1 MSGGYH
7 GLGRPWANCQAM
19 APTTRKYM
27 PNPAARTAGRIRFAI
42 STPPD
47 EEPDI
52 FHSPLLTF
60 DTIVPAFQRYI
71 RATTLSR
78 PQRKARVPHPGRA
91 RFEGSRMGFPTRSWR
106 YALRELLLLVIA
118 ATASFVFIIT
128 RISILITPSNSPTR
142 TSNPTSSQR

>member
-60 DTIVPAFQRYI
+60 DTIVAGCQRYI
-71 RATTLSR
+71 PAATLSGS
-78 PQRKARVPHPGRA
+78 RKTARAQNSGYA
-91 RFEGSRMGFPTRSWR
+91 RFRESTDGIPDAFLAIRPAGAPTPGDRGR
-106 YALRELLLLVIA
+106 RGLRLH
-118 ATASFVFIIT
+118 
-128 RISILITPSNSPTR
+128 
-142 TSNPTSSQR
+142 

>member
-27 PNPAARTAGRIRFAI
+27 PNPAARTAGRIRFAM

-52 FHSPLLTF
+52 FHSPFLTF
-60 DTIVPAFQRYI
+60 DTIVPAFERYL

-78 PQRKARVPHPGRA
+78 PQSNARGRHPGRG
-91 RFEGSRMGFPTRSWR
+91 RVEGSRMGVPTRSSR
-106 YALRELLLLVIA
+106 YVRRGLLLLVIA
-118 ATASFVFIIT
+118 VAA
-128 RISILITPSNSPTR
+128 
-142 TSNPTSSQR
+142 

>member
-1 MSGGYH
+1 
-7 GLGRPWANCQAM
+7 
-19 APTTRKYM
+19 M

-78 PQRKARVPHPGRA
+78 PQRKARAPHPGRV
-91 RFEGSRMGFPTRSWR
+91 RFEGSRMGFPTRSAIR
-106 YALRELLLLVIA
+106 PAGALALGDRGRRLVRLHQSREPLPQ
-118 ATASFVFIIT
+118 S
-128 RISILITPSNSPTR
+128 
-142 TSNPTSSQR
+142 